1 VIYPDAVRLWE
12 IDSQIVRASFTPS
25 QPGTAQNNRAAPP
38 NRFSP
43 DGKLFAIADN
53 MHVRLWNTATG
64 ELVGPLA
71 GPRDIVLAFSWS
83 PDGKTLATTSSP
95 KLKLWNAA
103 TREELTTLPCKNGVL
118 SVAFAPDGSLIVP
131 DQVNRTR
138 IWRTGLDE
146 NSR

>member
-1 VIYPDAVRLWE
+1 MLNGPR
-12 IDSQIVRASFTPS
+12 
-25 QPGTAQNNRAAPP
+25 
-38 NRFSP
+38 
-43 DGKLFAIADN
+43 N
-53 MHVRLWNTATG
+53 MHVRLWTTASG

-95 KLKLWNAA
+95 KLKLRNAA

-138 IWRTGLDE
+138 IW
-146 NSR
+146 